1 MSLTGC
7 FSDQQKQFFQ
17 CRLEAIKAYPDDDGI
32 FGRRSEYIQTCM
44 GTAGYQI
51 ASREQDG
58 SIVAPWCQSFSRDAR
73 RRVG

>member
-32 FGRRSEYIQTCM
+32 FGKRSEYIQTCM
-44 GTAGYQI
+44 GTAGTKSQV
-51 ASREQDG
+51 ASKTAALLLPGVIPTPAD
-58 SIVAPWCQSFSRDAR
+58 
-73 RRVG
+73 